1 MDDTVGYFLNDLKN
15 GSGTFFLANGE
26 KFEGAF
32 LDDAVHG
39 EGKFYKLNGEVVTG
53 RWQHN
58 KIVY

>member
-1 MDDTVGYFLNDLKN
+1 MNDLKN
-15 GSGTFFLANGE
+15 GSGSFFLSNGE

-53 RWQHN
+53 RWQNN